1 MIVYLVKTSVHE
13 KRKRSA
19 LRNIFTLLWRTH
31 FAVLFW
37 FSLTT
42 YSTAEGFKRRTSLT
56 NISLNILIKLEDNL
70 SFLTNWKT
78 CCVTKK
84 KCFDTWQI
92 ETDVIET
99 TLRGRSQT
107 TFANWANF
115 WPPTSVYIGWHLDY
129 HLPTN
134 IPVNVDMW

>member
-1 MIVYLVKTSVHE
+1 MKEYLPQKYFYCIVTNPFCCPVLV
-13 KRKRSA
+13 
-19 LRNIFTLLWRTH
+19 
-31 FAVLFW
+31 
-37 FSLTT
+37 FSDYILD
-42 YSTAEGFKRRTSLT
+42 SAEGFKRRTSLT

-78 CCVTKK
+78 CCATKK

-129 HLPTN
+129 HLPTCQCWHAT
-134 IPVNVDMW
+134 IFSLILKFST